1 MVKNPPANAG
11 DTSSVPR
18 LERFPG
24 EGTMDAGL
32 PGPDSCV
39 TAIPSYCPAGM
50 WAPRHRFF
58 FLLFFFFLRKAKTS
72 VLRAQSVKYSPA
84 NAGNL
89 GLTPR
94 TGRCPGEE
102 NGNPCQ
108 FSCLGNPM
116 DRGAWQATDSGI
128 AKQLDTT

>member
-1 MVKNPPANAG
+1 MQETRVQ
-11 DTSSVPR
+11 
-18 LERFPG
+18 FPG
-24 EGTMDAGL
+24 WKDSLEKERRMQACLDRTAVSQLCLVIAKRECGLHGTAFVFCD
-32 PGPDSCV
+32 
-39 TAIPSYCPAGM
+39 
-50 WAPRHRFF
+50 F
-58 FLLFFFFLRKAKTS
+58 FFFFLRKAKTW

-102 NGNPCQ
+102 NGNPWQ

-116 DRGAWQATDSGI
+116 DRGAWQATNSSM